1 MKKIL
6 TFGLV
11 LAFSSGLAQTAIA
24 KKLHQL
30 NRNSVPYIK
39 PIDASKKKDVV
50 FLDAREPEEYNVSH
64 IQNAKFVGYDNFDE
78 AEIKSV
84 VKSKTT
90 PIVVYCSIGVR
101 SERIGEKLQQM
112 GYTNVQNLFGGIFEW
127 KNQGLKVY
135 DPKNLETEK
144 VHTYSKKWS
153 KFLKKGVAIYD

>member
-1 MKKIL
+1 ML
-6 TFGLV
+6 TFSAG
-11 LAFSSGLAQTAIA
+11 FAQEAIA

-30 NRNSVPYIK
+30 NRNSVPYVQ
-39 PIDASKKKDVV
+39 PLDASKAKNVV
-50 FLDAREPEEYNVSH
+50 FLDSREPAEYNVSH

-78 AEIKSV
+78 REIESIVPAKS
-84 VKSKTT
+84 T
-90 PIVVYCSIGVR
+90 PIIVYCSIGVR

-135 DPKNLETEK
+135 SPENIETEK

-153 KFLKKGVAIYD
+153 RFLKKGEPVYE